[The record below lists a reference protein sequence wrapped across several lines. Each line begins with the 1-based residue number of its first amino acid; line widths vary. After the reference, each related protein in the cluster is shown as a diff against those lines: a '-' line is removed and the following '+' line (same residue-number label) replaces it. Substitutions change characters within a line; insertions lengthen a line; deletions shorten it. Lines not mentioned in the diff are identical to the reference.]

1 MVLDKLGESLRGA
14 LAKITK
20 AVFVDETLV
29 NDLVRDIQRALLA
42 ADVNVK
48 LVFSLTEKI
57 KARALKEE
65 PPGSL
70 SPKEYLVKIVYDEL
84 VAFLGGGTTPV
95 SLAKKP
101 SVVMLVGL
109 FGSGKTTTAGKLAH
123 YYKNRGSKACL
134 VSTDTWRPAAADQL
148 AQLGHRLDV
157 PVFSDRMAK
166 RPEDIIRKFEGDFKK
181 FDLVLVDT
189 AGRDALSDDLIAE
202 LKTLNAVTKPQE
214 VLLVLSADI
223 GQAAE
228 RQTQAF
234 HDTCGV
240 TGVVIT
246 KLDGTAKGGGA
257 LSACAVTGAPAKF
270 IGVGEKPDDL
280 EEFRPEGFVGRLL
293 GMGDMQA
300 LLDKAQAAISEEEA
314 ADLGSKFL
322 SGEFN
327 LLDLYQQ
334 MEAVSKMGPLSK
346 VLKLMPGMSGLNLPK
361 EMLEGQEE
369 HLKKWR
375 HLMDSMTKEEL
386 EDPSVIGGTRL
397 ERISKGSGVPTSELR
412 ALLKQYK
419 QAHKMM
425 KVFKGDEKNVE
436 KLMGKMAKMGKLP
449 GMR

>member
-1 MVLDKLGESLRGA
+1 MVLEKLGDSLRGA

-20 AVFVDETLV
+20 AVFVDERLV
-29 NDLVRDIQRALLA
+29 NELVRDIQRALLA

-57 KARALKEE
+57 KARALAEK

-70 SPKEYLVKIVYDEL
+70 SQKDYLVKIVYDEL
-84 VAFLGGGTTPV
+84 VAFLGGGATQV
-95 SLAKKP
+95 RLDKKP
-101 SVVMLVGL
+101 TVLMLVGL
-109 FGSGKTTTAGKLAH
+109 FGSGKTTTAGKLGH
-123 YYKNRGSKACL
+123 YYKNRGSKVCL
-134 VSTDTWRPAAADQL
+134 VSTDTWRPAAAEQL
-148 AQLGHRLDV
+148 SQLGARIEV
-157 PVFSDRMAK
+157 PTFTDKSAK
-166 RPEDIIRKFEGDFKK
+166 RPEDIIKKFSSKFSD
-181 FDLVLVDT
+181 FDLVILDT
-189 AGRDALSDDLIAE
+189 AGRDALSNELIAE
-202 LKTLNAVTKPQE
+202 LKSLHALSQPQE
-214 VLLVLSADI
+214 TLLVLSADI

-228 RQTQAF
+228 RQARAF
-234 HDTCGV
+234 HDTVGV

-257 LSACAVTGAPAKF
+257 LSACSVTGAPVKF
-270 IGVGEKPDDL
+270 IGVGEKIDDL

-293 GMGDMQA
+293 GMGDLQA
-300 LLDKAQAAISEEEA
+300 LLDKAAAAMSEEEA

-346 VLKLMPGMSGLNLPK
+346 VMGLIPGLSGANLPK
-361 EMLEGQEE
+361 ELLEGQES

-375 HLMDSMTKEEL
+375 YLMNSMTKEEL
-386 EDPSVIGGTRL
+386 EDPEVISGTRL
-397 ERISKGSGVPTSELR
+397 ERISKGAGVPASELR

-425 KVFKGDEKNVE
+425 KMLKGDEKNVE